1 MGTVQALTT
10 TIDARHGVTSVA
22 LSGELDMATVPVLNQ
37 QLGAAEQDGAKTI
50 VLDLRELIFVDSSG
64 LHALVGAYN
73 RSELNGHRILLV
85 GASRSLRRLCEMT
98 GTEFLLATRDGSRL
112 GGVDGEAVAAPGV

>member
-1 MGTVQALTT
+1 M
-10 TIDARHGVTSVA
+10 
-22 LSGELDMATVPVLNQ
+22 
-37 QLGAAEQDGAKTI
+37 
-50 VLDLRELIFVDSSG
+50 LDLRELTFVDSSG

-98 GTEFLLATRDGSRL
+98 GTEFLFDPKGTAHLLDRFTAVGSRDGNRE
-112 GGVDGEAVAAPGV
+112 GGAVAHPHT

>member
-10 TIDARHGVTSVA
+10 TIDARHGVASVA
-22 LSGELDMATVPVLNQ
+22 LSGELDMATVPVLNH
-37 QLGAAEQDGAKTI
+37 QLGAVEQGGAKTI
-50 VLDLRELIFVDSSG
+50 VLDLRELTFVDSSG

-98 GTEFLLATRDGSRL
+98 GTEFLLTTRDGSRL
-112 GGVDGEAVAAPGV
+112 GV